1 MQTLTRQQVREVD
14 RLAIET
20 LGIPGVVLMENAGRE
35 VAFTVLDALEADLQ
49 VYAADARV
57 AILCGGGNNGGDGY
71 VVARHL
77 ANHGA
82 AVTAYAAVD
91 PASLTGDPAIHAA
104 VAQKMGLVVPM
115 FTEEQLLA
123 ERERF
128 ADAHVLVDALLGT
141 GFSGEVRPHLAAVI
155 DAANACKERGALI
168 VAVDVPSGFDCD
180 TGEASA
186 NAILA
191 DITVTF
197 VAPKRGFAHPQAE
210 LYLGRLTVGDIGVP
224 PTLIRQVLAP
234 TP

>member
-1 MQTLTRQQVREVD
+1 
-14 RLAIET
+14 
-20 LGIPGVVLMENAGRE
+20 
-35 VAFTVLDALEADLQ
+35 
-49 VYAADARV
+49 
-57 AILCGGGNNGGDGY
+57 
-71 VVARHL
+71 HL

-82 AVTAYAAVD
+82 AVTAYSAVD
-91 PASLTGDPAIHAA
+91 PASLTGDAAIEAA
-104 VAQKMGLVVPM
+104 VAQKMGLVVPL

-155 DAANACKERGALI
+155 DAGNACKERGALI
-168 VAVDVPSGFDCD
+168 VAVDLPSGFDCD

-210 LYLGRLTVGDIGVP
+210 
-224 PTLIRQVLAP
+224 
-234 TP
+234 